1 MHEFPPNINP
11 RLATLIAILLA
22 YVAMDDQTARE
33 QIAFGNWII
42 QIGQTL
48 VTTGNYQELLEAR
61 ITGDE
66 KINLNSRNFKSGGSP
81 WIHSPKSPPNW
92 EQLYKTFKSQI
103 TEEELNN
110 IQQTIEKINEE
121 LAKMRKEFDK

>member
-1 MHEFPPNINP
+1 MQNFPPNINP
-11 RLATLIAILLA
+11 KLATAIAIVLGYIA
-22 YVAMDDQTARE
+22 VDDLTARE

-66 KINLNSRNFKSGGSP
+66 KINTNSKEFKRGGSP
-81 WIHSPKSPPNW
+81 WIIPPKPPPDFK
-92 EQLYKTFKSQI
+92 ELYRIFKTHI
-103 TEEELNN
+103 TEEELVNLQRAIN
-110 IQQTIEKINEE
+110 RINEE
-121 LAKMRKEFDK
+121 LEKIKNDVK